1 MLGWNPSYWLCIAA
15 IVLQTLAD
23 GTANPQ
29 EARSRPT
36 ISKRIY
42 NNTFHLNERAQFVNQ
57 EFTWTAAGT
66 PDVCTG
72 KIYQDSDFYVAMAS
86 DQFGDGSNCCG
97 KQMTITVNGTTTNAT
112 CVDRCVTCTSF
123 GLDFTK
129 GLFEYFAGDNLE
141 VGVIHGSWSFIDVSG
156 GGNNSTIS
164 RSSST
169 SAHLASQTATAIQKS
184 ARNATRAAVIA
195 GTVSA
200 SVGLLA
206 GVVIL
211 FLCVRRRR
219 QRIAQHLLLPEHFTK
234 AEEHVSQDDLRLKAE
249 SLRAQPVAV
258 VAENDVFPYTNAEDG
273 AETVTLRLRRVEAQ
287 LETLLTMGLPEGSPP
302 SYAG

>member
-1 MLGWNPSYWLCIAA
+1 MLGWNPSYWLCTAA

-36 ISKRIY
+36 IAKCIY
-42 NNTFHLNERAQFVNQ
+42 NITFHLNERAQFVNQ
-57 EFTWTAAGT
+57 EFTLTAAGT

-86 DQFGDGSNCCG
+86 DVNRLVSIKVEARLTVHLQQFGDGSNCCG

-164 RSSST
+164 ST
-169 SAHLASQTATAIQKS
+169 SAHLASQTANAIQKS
-184 ARNATRAAVIA
+184 ARYC
-195 GTVSA
+195 G
-200 SVGLLA
+200 
-206 GVVIL
+206 
-211 FLCVRRRR
+211 
-219 QRIAQHLLLPEHFTK
+219 
-234 AEEHVSQDDLRLKAE
+234 
-249 SLRAQPVAV
+249 
-258 VAENDVFPYTNAEDG
+258 
-273 AETVTLRLRRVEAQ
+273 
-287 LETLLTMGLPEGSPP
+287 
-302 SYAG
+302 